1 MSITVNNISKHF
13 GSQKA
18 LNKVNFQIKKGEI
31 VGFLGPN
38 GAGKSTLM
46 KILTGYLI
54 ADDGK
59 AIVNGLEL
67 LKDNTAEIQKRIG
80 YLPEHNPLYTEMF
93 VREYLRFNASV
104 YKIDKAR
111 VEEVIKLTGLTPEAN
126 KKIDQ
131 LSKGYRQR
139 VGLAAALLHDPEV
152 LILDEPTTGLDPNQ
166 LVEIRSLIKNIG
178 KDASKENSGKTVFL
192 STHIM
197 QEVEAIC
204 DRVIII
210 NKGEI
215 VADKK
220 LKDLRDDKEQ
230 IIAVEF
236 DYRIEEVALQE
247 LPNLISAKNV
257 GGFHYELI
265 FDTSKDMR
273 PAVFDFAHD
282 NGLKTLQ
289 LNQKT
294 KNLESL
300 FAELTAS
307 E

>member
-1 MSITVNNISKHF
+1 MSVSVENITKQF

-18 LNKVNFQIKKGEI
+18 LNDVSFKIGSGEI

-46 KILTGYLI
+46 KILTGFLTPDSGFAEVCGYNTKTNI
-54 ADDGK
+54 S
-59 AIVNGLEL
+59 AI
-67 LKDNTAEIQKRIG
+67 QSQIG
-80 YLPEHNPLYTEMF
+80 YLPEHNPLYLEMF
-93 VREYLRFNASV
+93 VREYLNFNASV
-104 YKIDKAR
+104 YHADKKR

-126 KKIDQ
+126 KKIEQ

-139 VGLAAALLHDPEV
+139 VGLAAALLHDPQV

-166 LVEIRSLIKNIG
+166 LVEIRSLIRNIG
-178 KDASKENSGKTVFL
+178 KAKADGKPGKTVFL

-210 NKGEI
+210 NNGKI

-220 LKDLRDDKEQ
+220 LKDLREENEQ
-230 IIAVEF
+230 VIFVEF
-236 DYRIEEVALQE
+236 DYRIEEIALKDIPQ
-247 LPNLISAKNV
+247 LRSAKNT
-257 GGFHYELI
+257 GGFTYELI
-265 FDTSKDMR
+265 FNTKKDMR

-307 E
+307 Q

>member
-1 MSITVNNISKHF
+1 MSISVEGISKF
-13 GSQKA
+13 YGEQKA
-18 LNKVNFQIKKGEI
+18 LDKVSFKVEKGEI

-46 KILTGYLI
+46 KILTGYLSPSEGEAKVSGI
-54 ADDGK
+54 S
-59 AIVNGLEL
+59 
-67 LKDNTAEIQKRIG
+67 LKENIHQVQKKIG

-93 VREYLRFNASV
+93 VREYLEFNAKI
-104 YKIDKAR
+104 YKIRKSR
-111 VEEVIKLTGLTPEAN
+111 IEEVIELTGLKPEAN
-126 KKIDQ
+126 KRIEQ

-139 VGLAAALLHDPEV
+139 VGLATALLHDPEV

-166 LVEIRSLIKNIG
+166 LVEIRNLIRNIG
-178 KDASKENSGKTVFL
+178 KAEGKAGKTVFL

-210 NKGEI
+210 NKGHI
-215 VADKK
+215 VADKN
-220 LKDLRDDKEQ
+220 LKELRDENEQ
-230 IIAVEF
+230 VIYVEF
-236 DYRIEEVALQE
+236 DYRIEEVALQK
-247 LPNLISAKNV
+247 LPHLISAKSA
-257 GGFHYELI
+257 GGFAYELT
-265 FDTSKDMR
+265 FDTGKDMR

-294 KNLESL
+294 KNLESM
-300 FAELTAS
+300 FAELTAPS
-307 E
+307 TAH

>member
-1 MSITVNNISKHF
+1 MSISVEGISKF
-13 GSQKA
+13 YGEQKA
-18 LNKVNFQIKKGEI
+18 LDTVSFKLNKGEI

-46 KILTGYLI
+46 KILTGYL
-54 ADDGK
+54 AASEGK
-59 AIVNGLEL
+59 AEVNGISLEDDL
-67 LKDNTAEIQKRIG
+67 HKIQQQIG
-80 YLPEHNPLYTEMF
+80 YLPEHNPLYTEMY
-93 VREYLRFNASV
+93 VREYLEFNAKV
-104 YKIDKAR
+104 YKTDKSR
-111 VEEVIKLTGLTPEAN
+111 IEEVIQLTGLKPEAN
-126 KKIDQ
+126 KKIEQ

-139 VGLAAALLHDPEV
+139 VGLATALLHDPQV

-166 LVEIRSLIKNIG
+166 LVEIRNLIKSIG
-178 KDASKENSGKTVFL
+178 KEKSGESTEGGKTIFL

-210 NKGEI
+210 NKGKV

-220 LKDLRDDKEQ
+220 LKDLRQDNEQ
-230 IIAVEF
+230 VIIVEF
-236 DYRIEEVALQE
+236 DYRIEQVALNR
-247 LPNLISAKNV
+247 LPHLIAAKNV
-257 GGFHYELI
+257 GGFAYELT
-265 FDTSKDMR
+265 FDTKEDMR

-300 FAELTAS
+300 FAELTV
-307 E
+307 

>member
-1 MSITVNNISKHF
+1 MSVEVFEISKNY

-18 LNKVNFQIKKGEI
+18 LNKLTFSIDKGEI
-31 VGFLGPN
+31 VGLLGPN

-46 KILTGYLI
+46 KILTTYLEANEGVAKVCGY
-54 ADDGK
+54 DVETEK
-59 AIVNGLEL
+59 SQM
-67 LKDNTAEIQKRIG
+67 QKRIG
-80 YLPEHNPLYTEMF
+80 YLPEHNPLYLDMY
-93 VREYLRFNASV
+93 VKQYLNFNASI
-104 YKIDKAR
+104 YKVSKDRIAEV
-111 VEEVIKLTGLTPEAN
+111 VELTGLTPEAH
-126 KKIDQ
+126 KKIGQ

-166 LVEIRSLIKNIG
+166 LIEIRTLIKRMKG
-178 KDASKENSGKTVFL
+178 KKTILL

-204 DRVIII
+204 ERVIII

-220 LKDLRDDKEQ
+220 LADLREGQQQ
-230 IIAVEF
+230 IILVEF
-236 DYRIEEVALQE
+236 DYRVEEVLLSK
-247 LPNLISAKNV
+247 LPGVETVKNT
-257 GGFHYELI
+257 GGFCYELL
-265 FDTSKDMR
+265 FKGSKDMR

-289 LNQKT
+289 LNQKN

-300 FAELTAS
+300 FRELTAPTETQHS
-307 E
+307 SFD

>member
-1 MSITVNNISKHF
+1 MSIIVNNISKHF
-13 GSQKA
+13 GRQKA
-18 LNKVNFQIKKGEI
+18 LNKVNFEIKKGEI

-46 KILTGYLI
+46 KILTGYLTPDEGNAFI
-54 ADDGK
+54 D
-59 AIVNGLEL
+59 GLE

-111 VEEVIKLTGLTPEAN
+111 VEEVIKLTGLSPEAN
-126 KKIDQ
+126 KKIEQ

-178 KDASKENSGKTVFL
+178 KKASEENSGKTVFL
-192 STHIM
+192 STHIL

-210 NKGEI
+210 NKGKI

-220 LKDLRDDKEQ
+220 LKDLRDEKEQ

-236 DYRIEEVALQE
+236 DYRIEEVALKE

-265 FDTSKDMR
+265 FDTNKDMR

>member
-1 MSITVNNISKHF
+1 MSIHVEGISKF
-13 GSQKA
+13 YGEQKA
-18 LNKVNFQIKKGEI
+18 LDSVSFKLNKGEI

-46 KILTGYLI
+46 KILTGYLS
-54 ADDGK
+54 ASEGK
-59 AIVNGLEL
+59 AEVNGISLEDDL
-67 LKDNTAEIQKRIG
+67 HKIQQQIG
-80 YLPEHNPLYTEMF
+80 YLPEHNPLYTEMY
-93 VREYLRFNASV
+93 VREYLEFNAKV
-104 YKIDKAR
+104 YKTDKSRIDQ
-111 VEEVIKLTGLTPEAN
+111 VIALTGLKPEAN
-126 KKIDQ
+126 KKIEQ

-139 VGLAAALLHDPEV
+139 VGLATALLHNPDV

-166 LVEIRSLIKNIG
+166 LVEIRNLIKNIG
-178 KDASKENSGKTVFL
+178 KEKTGKTIFL

-210 NKGEI
+210 NKGKV
-215 VADKK
+215 VADKN
-220 LKDLRDDKEQ
+220 LKDLREENEQ
-230 IIAVEF
+230 VIMVEF
-236 DYRIEEVALQE
+236 DYRVEQIALQKIPH
-247 LPNLISAKNV
+247 LLFAKNV
-257 GGFHYELI
+257 GGFAYELT
-265 FDTSKDMR
+265 FDTKEDMR

-307 E
+307 AAG